1 MSILNRRRFLAISA
15 VAMAVPTGV
24 MAAAPVAHWTG
35 YALGGPVSM
44 QLVGVAQS
52 DADAIFAKI
61 EAELNRLEDI
71 FSLYRENSELSRL
84 NRFGSL
90 GDPSAELLHVLSA
103 CASLHA
109 ASDGQFDPTVQP
121 LWLAIA
127 NEAGDDAIAAAKA
140 VVGWSN
146 VTFDAHQISL
156 PKGGALTL
164 NGIAQGA
171 VTDRIAAL
179 LRGQGLHDVLVD
191 MGEIAALGQ
200 GPNGPWSIGVAKT
213 DGTLVHRLT
222 ATDRA
227 IATSVPTAM
236 EIGGTQG
243 HILSPTGDAPV
254 QALVS
259 VSAPTAM
266 IADGL
271 STTLCLVDDAT
282 GAKIVAAFPDA
293 RIEIATGV

>member
-1 MSILNRRRFLAISA
+1 MSILNRRRFMAISA
-15 VAMAVPTGV
+15 AALAVPTG
-24 MAAAPVAHWTG
+24 AAASVARWTG

-44 QLVGVAQS
+44 QLVGVSQPQ
-52 DADAIFAKI
+52 ADTTFTMV

-71 FSLYRENSELSRL
+71 FSLYRDNSELSRL

-90 GDPSAELLHVLSA
+90 DDPSAELLHVLSA
-103 CASLHA
+103 CASLNA
-109 ASDGQFDPTVQP
+109 ASNGQFDPTVQP

-127 NEAGDDAIAAAKA
+127 NEAGDDAIAAAQA

-146 VTFDAHQISL
+146 VAFDAHRVEL

-179 LRGQGLHDVLVD
+179 LRGQGLRDVLVD
-191 MGEIAALGQ
+191 MGEISAQGQ
-200 GPNGPWSIGVAKT
+200 GPNGPWSIGVAQT

-227 IATSVPTAM
+227 VATSVPTAM
-236 EIGGTQG
+236 EIGDARG
-243 HILSPTGDAPV
+243 HILSPTGDQPV
-254 QALVS
+254 QTLVA

-271 STTLCLVDDAT
+271 STALCLVDDAT
-282 GAKIVAAFPDA
+282 GAEIVAAFPDA
-293 RIEIATGV
+293 KVEVMTRA

>member
-15 VAMAVPTGV
+15 AALAVPTG
-24 MAAAPVAHWTG
+24 AAASTPVARWTG

-44 QLVGVAQS
+44 QLVGVAQP
-52 DADAIFAKI
+52 DADAIFTKV
-61 EAELNRLEDI
+61 EAEQNRLEDI
-71 FSLYRENSELSRL
+71 FSLYRNNSELSRL
-84 NRFGSL
+84 NRFGTL
-90 GDPSAELLHVLSA
+90 GDPSAEFLHVLSA

-109 ASDGQFDPTVQP
+109 TSEGQFDPTVQP

-127 NEAGDDAIAAAKA
+127 NDAGDDAIAAAKS

-146 VTFDAHQISL
+146 VSFDANQISL

-236 EIGGTQG
+236 EIGGAQG
-243 HILSPTGDAPV
+243 HILSPTGSAAV

-271 STTLCLVDDAT
+271 STALCLVDEAT
-282 GAKIVAAFPDA
+282 GENIIAAFPDA
-293 RIEIATGV
+293 KIEIITSA

>member
-15 VAMAVPTGV
+15 AALAVPSG
-24 MAAAPVAHWTG
+24 AAASVARWTG

-44 QLVGVAQS
+44 QLAGVAQA
-52 DADAIFAKI
+52 DADPIFAMV
-61 EAELNRLEDI
+61 EAELDRLEDI
-71 FSLYRENSELSRL
+71 FSLYRDKSELSRL
-84 NRFGSL
+84 NRFGTL

-103 CASLHA
+103 CASLNA

-127 NEAGDDAIAAAKA
+127 NEADDNAIEAAKA

-146 VTFDAHQISL
+146 VGFDAHQVSL

-179 LRGQGLHDVLVD
+179 LRGQGLRDVLVD

-222 ATDRA
+222 ASDRA

-243 HILSPTGDAPV
+243 HILSPTGGTPL

-271 STTLCLVDDAT
+271 STALCLVDDAA
-282 GAKIVAAFPDA
+282 GARIVAAFPDA
-293 RIEIATGV
+293 KIEVMTSV